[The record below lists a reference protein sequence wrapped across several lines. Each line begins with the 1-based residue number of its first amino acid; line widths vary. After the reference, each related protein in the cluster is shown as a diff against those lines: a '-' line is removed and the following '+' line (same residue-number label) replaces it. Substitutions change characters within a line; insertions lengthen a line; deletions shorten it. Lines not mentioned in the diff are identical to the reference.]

1 VKDPDSEQ
9 AGIAPSITPSFSTT
23 WLMSAASAEVFV
35 YQVELDSRYRFWPVQ
50 MQVQVR
56 LEVTRTSALDA

>member
-1 VKDPDSEQ
+1 VKYLDSEQ

-23 WLMSAASAEVFV
+23 WLMSAANAEVFV
-35 YQVELDSRYRFWPVQ
+35 YQLEFDGRYRLWPV
-50 MQVQVR
+50 QVQVR